1 MEFPER
7 NIGKHQQQVTFKKN
21 SFELISLISHPWNR
35 NFTIKSRTAILRRIT
50 GYEEVL
56 ELWLG
61 MSLNYYYLTSKDY
74 LAIILDNLYGKI
86 KEAALILVQNYGT
99 SL

>member
-1 MEFPER
+1 MKR
-7 NIGKHQQQVTFKKN
+7 LKIC
-21 SFELISLISHPWNR
+21 SNR
-35 NFTIKSRTAILRRIT
+35 KFFSKFYVLDGEYTIKSRTAILRRIT

-74 LAIILDNLYGKI
+74 LAIILDNPYGKI
-86 KEAALILVQNYGT
+86 KEAALI
-99 SL
+99 

>member
-1 MEFPER
+1 ME
-7 NIGKHQQQVTFKKN
+7 
-21 SFELISLISHPWNR
+21 SFYDVKYWNV
-35 NFTIKSRTAILRRIT
+35 NYYVKCLSENCFLFTIKSKTAILRRIT

-74 LAIILDNLYGKI
+74 LAIILDNPYGKI
-86 KEAALILVQNYGT
+86 KEAALIWVQNYGT
-99 SL
+99 ST

>member
-1 MEFPER
+1 MSR
-7 NIGKHQQQVTFKKN
+7 VY
-21 SFELISLISHPWNR
+21 
-35 NFTIKSRTAILRRIT
+35 TIKSRTTILRRIT

-74 LAIILDNLYGKI
+74 LAIILDNPYGKI
-86 KEAALILVQNYGT
+86 KEAALIRVQYYGT
-99 SL
+99 ST

>member
-1 MEFPER
+1 MTWKFFIQTSYDPLFVCFL
-7 NIGKHQQQVTFKKN
+7 NW
-21 SFELISLISHPWNR
+21 PYY
-35 NFTIKSRTAILRRIT
+35 TIKSRTAILRQIT

-74 LAIILDNLYGKI
+74 LAIILDNPYGKI
-86 KEAALILVQNYGT
+86 KEAALIWVQNYGT
-99 SL
+99 ST

>member
-1 MEFPER
+1 MGFWNQIR
-7 NIGKHQQQVTFKKN
+7 VAWQQAFLYILAK
-21 SFELISLISHPWNR
+21 LIC
-35 NFTIKSRTAILRRIT
+35 TIKSKTAILRQIT

-74 LAIILDNLYGKI
+74 LAIILDNPYGKI
-86 KEAALILVQNYGT
+86 KEAALIWVQNYGT

>member
-1 MEFPER
+1 MVHGTLYIFY
-7 NIGKHQQQVTFKKN
+7 
-21 SFELISLISHPWNR
+21 LISYCSLY
-35 NFTIKSRTAILRRIT
+35 TIKSKTAILRRIT

-74 LAIILDNLYGKI
+74 LAIILDNPYGKI
-86 KEAALILVQNYGT
+86 KEAALI
-99 SL
+99 